1 MNINCE
7 KIVESFLLNK
17 NPLYVFNFPISLII
31 SIIVFGF
38 ATTNKWSNNSYILQI
53 LIPIVVL
60 LLSMVC
66 LDMISRMMISSSE
79 KDRLM
84 KLCNLWLH
92 NPNVRNN
99 PILNNIENAHMELIS
114 LYNGKIEGFENNGNV
129 QVVYDLMV
137 NPLAKKDNSIKG
149 NEIKDNMNNVFI
161 NTQNKLIEEIDT
173 IGANDEKASLLLSPI
188 NYEPNQS
195 SMCIEKSNSCS
206 LCSGSNSNPS
216 NVVAPIPGP
225 QWMPQTAEYVQRRL
239 KNNDYTKSTCSMR

>member
-1 MNINCE
+1 
-7 KIVESFLLNK
+7 
-17 NPLYVFNFPISLII
+17 
-31 SIIVFGF
+31 
-38 ATTNKWSNNSYILQI
+38 
-53 LIPIVVL
+53 
-60 LLSMVC
+60 
-66 LDMISRMMISSSE
+66 MIARMMISSDE

-84 KLCNLWLH
+84 KLCNLWMH

-99 PILNNIENAHMELIS
+99 PILNNIQTADIDLIS
-114 LYNGKIEGFENNGNV
+114 LYNGKIEGFENNCNV
-129 QVVYDLMV
+129 QVVPDLMV

-149 NEIKDNMNNVFI
+149 DEIKDSMNNVFI

-173 IGANDEKASLLLSPI
+173 IGANDQKTSLLSSAI

-225 QWMPQTAEYVQRRL
+225 QWMPQSAEYVQRRL
-239 KNNDYTKSTCSMR
+239 KNNDYTKSTCSMK

>member
-99 PILNNIENAHMELIS
+99 PILNNIEDADMDLIS
-114 LYNGKIEGFENNGNV
+114 LYNGKIEGFENNGKF
-129 QVVYDLMV
+129 QVVHDLRV

-149 NEIKDNMNNVFI
+149 NEIKDNMNNGFI

-173 IGANDEKASLLLSPI
+173 IGANDEKANLLLSPI

>member
-1 MNINCE
+1 MNCE

-17 NPLYVFNFPISLII
+17 NPLYIFSFPISLII

-38 ATTNKWSNNSYILQI
+38 ATNNKWSSNSYILQI

-60 LLSMVC
+60 LLSMVS
-66 LDMISRMMISSSE
+66 LDMISRMMISSDE

-84 KLCNLWLH
+84 KLCNLWMH

-99 PILNNIENAHMELIS
+99 PILNNIQNADLDLIS

-129 QVVYDLMV
+129 QGDPTLRV
-137 NPLAKKDNSIKG
+137 NPLAEKDNSIKG
-149 NEIKDNMNNVFI
+149 NEIKDNTTKVFI
-161 NTQNKLIEEIDT
+161 NTQNKLIEEIDS
-173 IGANDEKASLLLSPI
+173 IGANDEKSSLTPSPI
-188 NYEPNQS
+188 DYESNQS

-216 NVVAPIPGP
+216 NVVAPVPGP
-225 QWMPQTAEYVQRRL
+225 QWIPQTAEYVQQRL
-239 KNNDYTKSTCSMR
+239 KNNDYTKAKCTMK

>member
-1 MNINCE
+1 MNCE

-17 NPLYVFNFPISLII
+17 NPLYIFSFQISLII

-38 ATTNKWSNNSYILQI
+38 ATNNKWSNNSYILQI

-66 LDMISRMMISSSE
+66 LDMISRMMISENE

-84 KLCNLWLH
+84 KLCNLWMH

-99 PILNNIENAHMELIS
+99 PILNNIQNADMDLIS
-114 LYNGKIEGFENNGNV
+114 LYNGNIEGFENNGNV
-129 QVVYDLMV
+129 QRDPTLMI
-137 NPLAKKDNSIKG
+137 NPLAAKDNSNKG

-161 NTQNKLIEEIDT
+161 NTQNKLIEEIDS
-173 IGANDEKASLLLSPI
+173 IGSNDEKTSLTPAPI

-225 QWMPQTAEYVQRRL
+225 QWMPQTAEYVQQRL
-239 KNNDYTKSTCSMR
+239 KNNDYTKSTCSM

>member
-1 MNINCE
+1 MNCE

-17 NPLYVFNFPISLII
+17 NPLYIFSFPISLII
-31 SIIVFGF
+31 SIIVFGL
-38 ATTNKWSNNSYILQI
+38 ATNNKWSSNSYILQI

-66 LDMISRMMISSSE
+66 LDMIARMMISSDE

-84 KLCNLWLH
+84 KLCNLWMH

-99 PILNNIENAHMELIS
+99 PILNNIQPADMDLIS

-129 QVVYDLMV
+129 QRDPTLMV
-137 NPLAKKDNSIKG
+137 NPLAEKDISNDG
-149 NEIKDNMNNVFI
+149 DEIKDNMNNVFI

-173 IGANDEKASLLLSPI
+173 IGANDEKSSLTPAPI
-188 NYEPNQS
+188 DYEPNQPP
-195 SMCIEKSNSCS
+195 MCIEKSNSCN
-206 LCSGSNSNPS
+206 LCSGSGSNPS

-225 QWMPQTAEYVQRRL
+225 QWMPQSAEYVQQRL
-239 KNNDYTKSTCSMR
+239 KNNDYTKATCSMK